1 MNDVDETNFALGS
14 VTMALRQSVYKTYQ
28 NVMETDILQIKTYLL
43 IDISRSGKKL
53 PLVVN

>member
-14 VTMALRQSVYKTYQ
+14 VTMALGQSVYKTYQ
-28 NVMETDILQIKTYLL
+28 NVMEIDILQIKTSLL